1 MKFFL
6 SGLFVFLYSLLLCF
20 SVFPIYSHADAH
32 EYLMNYVHFQIEE
45 CKITN
50 VGWKLDIVFINTGKE
65 DIAFGSSAAAF
76 KKTEMMEYLYG
87 VYATSASGKCI
98 AYFPPEQIGL
108 LHIKKGRNKFTLLL
122 NDKLEEIKSNDKV
135 KSLYFSFPYFKI
147 GKCEFFG
154 MFDKEGFIFQQIR
167 KPEKIL
173 VTFDESTHAVYFI
186 S

>member
-32 EYLMNYVHFQIEE
+32 EYLMNYVHFQVEE

-65 DIAFGSSAAAF
+65 DITFGSSTTAF
-76 KKTEMMEYLYG
+76 KKTERLEYLYG
-87 VYATSASGKCI
+87 AYATGASGKCI
-98 AYFPPEQIGL
+98 AYFSPEQLGL

-122 NDKLEEIKSNDKV
+122 NNKLEERNNDKV
-135 KSLYFSFPYFKI
+135 KSLYFSFPYFKM

-154 MFDKEGFIFQQIR
+154 VFDKEGFI
-167 KPEKIL
+167 
-173 VTFDESTHAVYFI
+173 
-186 S
+186 